1 MIVDLD
7 TISEN
12 MKRIRS
18 KLNAPEQTV
27 PPAPLPTKP
36 VDDEVEDELDEPHY
50 KHQAEDTKYI
60 VKCYKYLRKLGLVE
74 SQYQFSEQFLNKN
87 KYYFGMVL
95 CESRH
100 PSLDALHNLLRNISG
115 LNDGL
120 AKSLYLDRLYEE
132 GEKIITQR
140 LFRYF

>member
-1 MIVDLD
+1 MILDLD
-7 TISEN
+7 AIEKSVNKIKE
-12 MKRIRS
+12 
-18 KLNAPEQTV
+18 KLKEPKQIV
-27 PPAPLPTKP
+27 PPVPIDTHKP
-36 VDDEVEDELDEPHY
+36 DNTEEDE
-50 KHQAEDTKYI
+50 AEGDSNHPQDTRFIK
-60 VKCYKYLRKLGLVE
+60 KCYKYLRKLGYVD

-100 PSLDALHNLLRNISG
+100 PSLDALHNLLRNISN
-115 LNDGL
+115 LNGGL

>member
-1 MIVDLD
+1 MILNLD
-7 TISEN
+7 VIEEN
-12 MKRIRS
+12 VNRIKE
-18 KLNAPEQTV
+18 KLKDPKVVV
-27 PPAPLPTKP
+27 PPVPIVSHKA
-36 VDDEVEDELDEPHY
+36 DIDEDEPEENSSHP
-50 KHQAEDTKYI
+50 QDTRFIK
-60 VKCYKYLRKLGLVE
+60 KCYKYLRKLGYVD

-132 GEKIITQR
+132 GEKIITQK

>member
-1 MIVDLD
+1 MILNLD
-7 TISEN
+7 VIEEN
-12 MKRIRS
+12 VNRIKE
-18 KLNAPEQTV
+18 KLKDPKVVV
-27 PPAPLPTKP
+27 PPVPIVPHKA
-36 VDDEVEDELDEPHY
+36 DIDEDEQEENSSHP
-50 KHQAEDTKYI
+50 QDTRFIK
-60 VKCYKYLRKLGLVE
+60 KCYKYLRKLGYVD

>member
-1 MIVDLD
+1 MILNLD
-7 TISEN
+7 VIEEN
-12 MKRIRS
+12 VNRIKE
-18 KLNAPEQTV
+18 KLKDPKVVV
-27 PPAPLPTKP
+27 PPVPIVPHKA
-36 VDDEVEDELDEPHY
+36 DIDEDEQEENSSHP
-50 KHQAEDTKYI
+50 QDTRFIK
-60 VKCYKYLRKLGLVE
+60 KCYKYLRKLGYVD

-120 AKSLYLDRLYEE
+120 AKSLYLDLLYEE

>member
-1 MIVDLD
+1 MILNLD
-7 TISEN
+7 VIEEN
-12 MKRIRS
+12 VNRIKE
-18 KLNAPEQTV
+18 KLKDPKVVV
-27 PPAPLPTKP
+27 PPVPIVPHKA
-36 VDDEVEDELDEPHY
+36 DIDEDEPEENSSHP
-50 KHQAEDTKYI
+50 QDTRFIK
-60 VKCYKYLRKLGLVE
+60 KCYKYLRKLGYVD

-120 AKSLYLDRLYEE
+120 AKSLYLVRLYEE

>member
-1 MIVDLD
+1 MILNLD
-7 TISEN
+7 VIEEN
-12 MKRIRS
+12 VNRIKE
-18 KLNAPEQTV
+18 KLKDPKVVV
-27 PPAPLPTKP
+27 PPVPIVPHKA
-36 VDDEVEDELDEPHY
+36 DIDEDEPEENLSHP
-50 KHQAEDTKYI
+50 QDTRFIK
-60 VKCYKYLRKLGLVE
+60 KCYKYLRKLGYVD

>member
-1 MIVDLD
+1 MILNLD
-7 TISEN
+7 VIEEN
-12 MKRIRS
+12 VNRIKE
-18 KLNAPEQTV
+18 KLQSPKVIV
-27 PPAPLPTKP
+27 PPVPIVPHKT
-36 VDDEVEDELDEPHY
+36 DIEEDQPEENASHP
-50 KHQAEDTKYI
+50 QDTRFIK
-60 VKCYKYLRKLGLVE
+60 KCYKYLRKLGYVD
-74 SQYQFSEQFLNKN
+74 SQYQFSEEFLNKN